1 MLEIGTNGIGSDTPQ
16 TVSPT
21 TRDLHKTLRS
31 PYTLLLLIF
40 TASRVVYYMLG
51 VRFDAFGLPVYIQF
65 IDPELLRNHLLQ
77 SLFYLH
83 WQPPGYNL
91 FLGIILKMFPHPH
104 AYTVAFHMI
113 HLISGA
119 VMMCFLFYMMR
130 SIGVGLR
137 LALVATALFIIS
149 PGVVLF
155 ENWLFY
161 EYQMA
166 FLLIVSAGLLF
177 HFFAHRRV
185 ASAIVFLICQFWLV
199 MVRNQYHLMYFT
211 VVFVLLLC
219 FIKHYRRMMVGIG
232 SVLLAMILAL
242 YLKNQILFGHFASST
257 WMEMGMGP
265 LLLHQLTP
273 EERRFFASQGKL
285 SPAAEAEQYTY
296 PSILGVPLSSF
307 RPYITMPAKTS
318 IPVLDQELKPS
329 GAVNYNNVGYLEAQK
344 LYKKDIRFIMAHY
357 PIAYVRSVVIAW
369 FTYFMPP
376 DDFLFFTNN
385 LAHIRGIQRFFDIV
399 FFGQFK
405 QAPGKALRQ
414 QYAAGAKFSLVLYT
428 GIFLLFGLPA
438 LFIFGCRYLY
448 LGIRRRTLD
457 RPQALLLGFMLFNI
471 AYCSASANFL
481 SSFENN
487 RYRFPVD
494 GFFVVIAALALDK
507 VWKKFLPSVR
517 RYKAASRTIQSTPVE
532 KEAVA

>member
-1 MLEIGTNGIGSDTPQ
+1 MLEIGTNNIGADTQ
-16 TVSPT
+16 TAALI
-21 TRDLHKTLRS
+21 TRDLHKILRS
-31 PYTLLLLIF
+31 PYTLLLLVF
-40 TASRVVYYMLG
+40 TASRVVDYLLG
-51 VRFDAFGLPVYIQF
+51 VRFDARGIPTYLQF
-65 IDPELLRNHLLQ
+65 IDPELLRHHLLQ

-91 FLGIILKMFPHPH
+91 FLGVVLKLFPHPY
-104 AYTVAFHMI
+104 AYTTVFHII
-113 HLISGA
+113 HLVFGA
-119 VMMCFLFYMMR
+119 AITCFLFYCVR
-130 SIGVGLR
+130 SLGVGQR

-161 EYQMA
+161 EYQMT

-177 HFFAHRRV
+177 HFFERRSV
-185 ASAIVFLICQFWLV
+185 ASAIGFLICQFWLV
-199 MVRNQYHLMYFT
+199 MVRNQYHLVYFAAI
-211 VVFVLLLC
+211 FVLLLY
-219 FIKHYRRMMVGIG
+219 FTKHNRRLVAWTG
-232 SVLLAMILAL
+232 SVLLAAVLAL

-257 WMEMGMGP
+257 WMEMGLGP

-273 EERRFFASQGKL
+273 EERRSFVSQGKL
-285 SPAAEAEQYTY
+285 SPAAEAEQHTY
-296 PSILGVPLSSF
+296 PSILGTPLSSF

-344 LYKKDIRFIMAHY
+344 LYKKDIQFIMAHY
-357 PIAYVRSVVIAW
+357 PIAYVRSIVIAW

-376 DDFLFFTNN
+376 DDFLFFTDN
-385 LAHIRGIQRFFDIV
+385 LTHIRGIQRFFHVV

-405 QAPGKALRQ
+405 QASGKALRQ
-414 QYAAGAKFSLVLYT
+414 QYAAGEKFSLVLYT
-428 GIFLLFGLPA
+428 GMFLLFGLPA
-438 LFIFGCRYLY
+438 LFIFGCWYLY
-448 LGIRRRTLD
+448 RGIRSRTLD
-457 RPQALLLGFMLFNI
+457 RPKALLLSFMLFNI
-471 AYCSASANFL
+471 VYCSASANFL

-494 GFFVVIAALALDK
+494 GFFVVIAALALDQ